1 MSNESENQEED
12 WTELWHYELW
22 FRGKR
27 GGSVF
32 FSHRSVEPMLHIVGF
47 AQKHGLLDVYNGV
60 TALAYAACL
69 TKDEEG
75 YCDELNGF
83 IHYGFRR
90 DEDDWRKES
99 CEENEIID
107 TEWDDRPEYI
117 GTVIFE
123 S

>member
-1 MSNESENQEED
+1 MDEKLQKASENQDED

-22 FRGKR
+22 FRGKH

-47 AQKHGLLDVYNGV
+47 AQKHGLLDAWNGV

-75 YCDELNGF
+75 YEPDGF
-83 IHYGFRR
+83 VIGFRR
-90 DEDDWRKES
+90 NEEDWRKER

-107 TEWDDRPEYI
+107 TEWADRP
-117 GTVIFE
+117 V
-123 S
+123 